1 MMGNPAEQSL
11 RVEVGFILEDYPLY
25 SQLFRSLTRTKVL
38 FRESFW
44 TGYSGLHRR
53 SFSIL
58 IFPAGPCREG
68 MSNAAPSGATG
79 TVMCRECTRPL
90 SEPKMMCAQSW
101 PMQLLPLGVSEDLL
115 PANLITLVQ
124 NLEIHLLYA
133 RTHVRMY
140 TQCKHAACCMLIHV
154 PTSASRIPRRSTR
167 ELRSPNPQYSK
178 PRSPQPSE
186 TILPLSP
193 QCPSALNPY
202 CRSKRAPIK
211 QS

>member
-11 RVEVGFILEDYPLY
+11 RVEVGVILEDYPLY

-140 TQCKHAACCMLIHV
+140 TRSASMLHAACLY
-154 PTSASRIPRRSTR
+154 TSPHPQAESLDGRPENSAARTPST
-167 ELRSPNPQYSK
+167 
-178 PRSPQPSE
+178 
-186 TILPLSP
+186 LS
-193 QCPSALNPY
+193 QGALNHPRPY
-202 CRSKRAPIK
+202 YP
-211 QS
+211 